1 MRKLQVAALTE
12 AVLGGVPLPASK
24 EDLLA
29 YAEQQNPPVEVR
41 EALAGIPE
49 QEYRAL
55 DDVAE
60 AIARVQPS
68 FNPPDPGTPKPE
80 SDEPAG
86 GEAYTD
92 PSAEPGTIRDEP
104 ETLEYEEQLVKEPE
118 T

>member
-12 AVLGGVPLPASK
+12 TVLEGVPLPADK
-24 EDLLA
+24 KDLLA
-29 YAEQQNPPVEVR
+29 YAEQQDPPAEVR
-41 EALAGIPE
+41 EALARIPE

-68 FNPPDPGTPKPE
+68 FDPPCPGTPEPE
-80 SDEPAG
+80 SDEPPG

-92 PSAEPGTIRDEP
+92 PSAESGRIRDEP

-118 T
+118 K